1 MTAVNPVIAEGGSE
15 NPPPVSVVIVCY
27 NAGEV
32 LSACL
37 QSVLCQDYAGEWEV
51 LVVDNQSTDRTLA
64 ELERFSLTHPRLR
77 FMINPQR
84 GIAVSRNIGW
94 RNARYDW
101 VAFTDADCLA
111 PSNWL
116 TTLMTGMQR
125 HGGHSSNLAA
135 VGGSNIP
142 PSGDSVFYR
151 SLGLFLNSYL
161 GSHSSVQ
168 GRCYQQDQ
176 EAPHLP
182 TLNVLYRKSALQ
194 QVNGFDETFYNI
206 GEDRDL
212 SYRLQQAGFSLYY
225 LAKATITHAMRST
238 MRAWLHNMFVYGKGR
253 MWLMRRHPH
262 DIDPVLLLPMGL
274 VGSIPAA
281 CWFPLLPAVYGI
293 SMAGYSLWIAVRHR
307 QPALTLPLC
316 ALFIGTHVCYG
327 VGQWYGLVRNRP
339 MNKQTDRWDQAMPVK

>member
-1 MTAVNPVIAEGGSE
+1 MTVVNPVMFKGCTGDL
-15 NPPPVSVVIVCY
+15 PPVSVVIVCY
-27 NAGEV
+27 NAGET
-32 LSACL
+32 LSGCL

-101 VAFTDADCLA
+101 VAFTDADCQA
-111 PSNWL
+111 SSNWL
-116 TTLMTGMQR
+116 TTLMSGMQS
-125 HGGHSSNLAA
+125 HAVHSPNLAA

-142 PSGDSVFYR
+142 PSGDSLFYR
-151 SLGLFLNSYL
+151 SLGLMLNSYL

-168 GRCYQQDQ
+168 GRCYQNDQ
-176 EAPHLP
+176 ETPHLP

-194 QVNGFDETFYNI
+194 RVDGFDETFYNI

-225 LAKATITHAMRST
+225 LADATITHAMRST
-238 MRAWLHNMFVYGKGR
+238 MRAWFHNMFVYGKGR
-253 MWLMRRHPH
+253 MWLMRRHPQE
-262 DIDPVLLLPMGL
+262 IDPVLLLPMGL
-274 VGSIPAA
+274 VGSILAA
-281 CWFPLLPAVYGI
+281 WWFPLPSAAYGI
-293 SMAGYSLWIAVRHR
+293 SMAIYSLWIALRNR
-307 QPALTLPLC
+307 QPALSLPLC
-316 ALFIGTHVCYG
+316 ALLIGTHVCYG
-327 VGQWYGLVRNRP
+327 MGQWYGLVRNRL
-339 MNKQTDRWDQAMPVK
+339 MKKQSNRCNQAIPIK

>member
-1 MTAVNPVIAEGGSE
+1 MTAGNPVIAEGFSE
-15 NPPPVSVVIVCY
+15 NLPPVSVVIVCF
-27 NAGEV
+27 NAGET
-32 LSACL
+32 LSTCL
-37 QSVLCQDYAGEWEV
+37 QSVLYQDYAGEWEV
-51 LVVDNQSTDRTLA
+51 LVVDNQSTDGTLE
-64 ELERFSLTHPRLR
+64 ELKRFSRTYSRLR

-101 VAFTDADCLA
+101 VAFTDADCRA

-116 TTLMTGMQR
+116 TMLMTGMQR
-125 HGGHSSNLAA
+125 HAVHTPNLAA
-135 VGGSNIP
+135 VGGSNVP

-151 SLGLFLNSYL
+151 SMGLFLNSYL

-182 TLNVLYRKSALQ
+182 TLNVLYRKAALQ
-194 QVNGFDETFYNI
+194 RVGGFDETFYNI

-225 LAKATITHAMRST
+225 LANATITHVMRST
-238 MRAWLHNMFVYGKGR
+238 MCAWFHNMFVYGKGR

-262 DIDPVLLLPMGL
+262 EIDRVLLLPMGL

-281 CWFPLLPAVYGI
+281 WWFPLLPTVYGI
-293 SMAGYSLWIAVRHR
+293 SMACYSLWIAVRHR
-307 QPALTLPLC
+307 QPVLTLPLC

-327 VGQWYGLVRNRP
+327 MGQWYGLVRNRP
-339 MNKQTDRWDQAMPVK
+339 MNKQTGPCNQTRPVK